1 MDYRALLQEAASYQ
15 KDFTSYRHYLH
26 AHAEVDFD
34 LPQTVDYVREQLTM
48 MGFDPIP
55 CGRCGL
61 TVTVGEKKPGK
72 VFLLRADMDALPIR
86 EEAPVDFAS
95 DNGNMHAC
103 GHDIH
108 TAMLL
113 GAARLLKDHEDE
125 ICGTVK
131 LMFQPAE
138 ETLGGAKD
146 MIDHGILQDPIVDA
160 AMMIHVMTGCPLPE
174 GTVIIAPAGISAPA
188 ADMFEIRIQG
198 QGCHGSSPNTGID
211 PLNVAAHILISLQ
224 ELHARELAMID
235 RAALTIGSL
244 HAGVAPNVIP
254 DTAVMGGSLRAFD
267 EETRRF
273 LKERLIQIAQGTA
286 ALFRAQA
293 TVTFTCGC
301 PALRNDASLCKD
313 AETYLTDLL
322 GETRAFS
329 TEKLAA
335 MAASQAPSS
344 PDSTKRNTSVAGSED
359 FAYVSQQVP
368 SVMLSLAAGH
378 PDHGHEHALH
388 HPQATFTDDI
398 LSVGSAV
405 HACVAMRWLE
415 EHAE

>member
-1 MDYRALLQEAASYQ
+1 MDYRTLLQEAASYQ
-15 KDFTSYRHYLH
+15 KHLTDYRHYLH

-34 LPQTVDYVREQLTM
+34 LPQTVAYVKEQLIQ
-48 MGFDPIP
+48 MGYDPIP
-55 CGRCGL
+55 CGRSGL
-61 TVTVGEKKPGK
+61 MVTVGGKKPGK

-86 EEAPVDFAS
+86 EEAELDFAS
-95 DNGNMHAC
+95 ENGQMHAC
-103 GHDIH
+103 GHDLH
-108 TAMLL
+108 TTMLL
-113 GAARLLKDHEDE
+113 GAAHLLKDHEED

-138 ETLGGAKD
+138 ETLGGALD
-146 MIDHGILQDPIVDA
+146 MIQHGILQNPQVDA
-160 AMMIHVMTGCPLPE
+160 AMMIHVMTGSPVPE

-188 ADMFEIRIQG
+188 ADMFEIHIQG
-198 QGCHGSSPNTGID
+198 QGCHGASPNTGID

-254 DTAVMGGSLRAFD
+254 DTAIMGGSLRSFD
-267 EETRRF
+267 EETHRF
-273 LKERLIQIAQGTA
+273 LKERLVQIAQGTA

-301 PALRNDASLCKD
+301 PTLYNDPALCKD

-322 GETRAFS
+322 GETKAFS

-335 MAASQAPSS
+335 LAASQAPSS
-344 PDSTKRNTSVAGSED
+344 PNSTKRNTSVAGSED

-368 SVMLSLAAGH
+368 AVMLSLAAGH
-378 PDHGHEHALH
+378 PDHGHQHALH
-388 HPQATFTDDI
+388 HPRATFSDDV
-398 LSVGSAV
+398 LPVGSAV
-405 HACVAMRWLE
+405 HACMAMRWLE